1 MDHTTYLLEKYATII
16 QEEVNVKEIWL
27 LPDELHVEVT
37 YVPRWQALG
46 PRFGKDTSRIID
58 AARSGG
64 TTLQPDGKLTVVQW
78 TDERV
83 LLPDE
88 YEIRY
93 SGLQED
99 HQTIENGVV
108 VSLDMIITDELKDE
122 GVAREISRFLNQM
135 RKDAQYNIDTKV
147 NCYFHTSS
155 SYLESILDRFSE
167 MLQHEALLNFL
178 EKKTISKPDIN
189 SDFEHEDMIVT
200 FQLSQ

>member
-1 MDHTTYLLEKYATII
+1 
-16 QEEVNVKEIWL
+16 
-27 LPDELHVEVT
+27 
-37 YVPRWQALG
+37 
-46 PRFGKDTSRIID
+46 
-58 AARSGG
+58 
-64 TTLQPDGKLTVVQW
+64 
-78 TDERV
+78 
-83 LLPDE
+83 
-88 YEIRY
+88 
-93 SGLQED
+93 
-99 HQTIENGVV
+99 VV